1 MNITGN
7 KPTSGRPQIDVIVR
21 TILSKTRERAI
32 LRAIDSIHACVVAR
46 PIVLVD
52 GDRYDE
58 HLLDTLRQR
67 DEVVLHFQPKST
79 PGRGRAIAA
88 GRQLVSAPYYMYLDD
103 DDELLAT
110 GMTQLAEHAA
120 GDRDWDVLITNGY
133 FSANGKNTP
142 MYLDLGAHAA
152 HPLRSLMS
160 ECWLFPGASVFR
172 TETISAEFL
181 DTDRDHHEWTYI
193 AFLLAI
199 DKKRIGFLD
208 VPTIVYNDTPVS
220 ASKLFKHEEEQI
232 SLLEE
237 MKADARVDALT
248 RTIIERKYRNT
259 LHVLAHH
266 YWQRGARGK
275 AWDYHLR
282 SMRPPFTFKY
292 LLFSRKLLMPFKDR
306 GGPAPNA

>member
-1 MNITGN
+1 MNITDN
-7 KPTSGRPQIDVIVR
+7 EATSGGPQVDVIVR

-32 LRAIDSIHACVVAR
+32 LRAIDSIHACAQAR

-52 GDRYDE
+52 GNGYDE

-67 DEVVLHFQPKST
+67 PEVLLHFQPEST

-88 GRQLVSAPYYMYLDD
+88 GRQLVTAPYFMYLDD
-103 DDELLAT
+103 DDELLPA
-110 GMTQLAEHAA
+110 GMAQVAEHAA
-120 GDRDWDVLITNGY
+120 SNHDWDVLITNGY
-133 FSANGKNTP
+133 FSANGKRTP
-142 MYLDLGAHAA
+142 MYLDLGVHAA

-172 TETISAEFL
+172 TESVSAAFL
-181 DTDRDHHEWTYI
+181 DTDRDHHEWTYL
-193 AFLLAI
+193 AFLLTI

-208 VPTIVYNDTPVS
+208 VPTIVYNDTPIS
-220 ASKLFKHEEEQI
+220 ASKLFRHEEEQI

-248 RTIIERKYRNT
+248 RAIIERKYRNT
-259 LHVLAHH
+259 LHVLARH
-266 YWQRGARGK
+266 YWQRGVRGK
-275 AWDYHLR
+275 AWSYHLR

-292 LLFSRKLLMPFKDR
+292 LLFSRKLLL
-306 GGPAPNA
+306 PARAAPR